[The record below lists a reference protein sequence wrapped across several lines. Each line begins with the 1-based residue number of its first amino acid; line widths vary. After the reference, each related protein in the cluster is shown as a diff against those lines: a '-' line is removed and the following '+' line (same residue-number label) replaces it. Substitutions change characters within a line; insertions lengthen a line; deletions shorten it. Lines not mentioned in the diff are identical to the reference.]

1 MKLFAAAGRL
11 SLACVVLLSV
21 GAPLAA
27 QARLPESRAEITLSF
42 APVVKKAAPA
52 VVNVYAR
59 RVVRQRGFSL
69 FEGDPFFER
78 FFGGPGFGVPRERV
92 QSSLGSGVIVSADGI
107 VVTNNHVIAGATDI
121 KIALA
126 DRREFEAELV
136 LKDEETDLAVLRA
149 VDAKEPFPYLE
160 LGDSDALEVGD
171 LVLAVG
177 NPFGVGQTVT
187 SGIVSA
193 VARTRVGISD
203 YRFFIQTDAAI
214 NPGNSGGA
222 LVAMDG
228 RLVGVNS
235 AIFTRSGGSL
245 GIGFA
250 IPANMV
256 RVVIDSAH
264 DGGRVRRPWVG
275 ASMQTV
281 TADIAESLGLAR
293 PGGALVSEADP
304 QSPAA
309 GAGLKPGDVITAVDG
324 HEVVDVEGFGFRIA
338 TRGIGGTARLE
349 VLRDGR
355 TLTLDVPLEAPPE
368 IPPREETLLSGTHPL
383 SGATVVNVSP
393 AVADEL
399 RLGLQAEGVAVT
411 AVVQGTPA
419 DNVRLKRGD
428 IIRQVNGVKISSV
441 RQLKSV
447 VEARAH
453 RWQLVIQRGDR
464 VMSVVLG

>member
-1 MKLFAAAGRL
+1 MKFRAATWRIA
-11 SLACVVLLSV
+11 LACMILL
-21 GAPLAA
+21 GAAPPLAA
-27 QARLPESRAEITLSF
+27 QERLPESRTEIALSF
-42 APVVKKAAPA
+42 APLVKKAAPA

-59 RVVRQRGFSL
+59 RVVRQPGFSP
-69 FEGDPFFER
+69 FAGDPFFQR
-78 FFGGPGFGVPRERV
+78 FFGPGFGVPRERV

-136 LKDEETDLAVLRA
+136 LKDEQTDLAVLRA

-171 LVLAVG
+171 LVLAIG

-203 YRFFIQTDAAI
+203 YQFFIQTDAAI

-228 RLVGVNS
+228 RLIGVNS

-250 IPANMV
+250 IPSNMV
-256 RVVIDSAH
+256 RVVIASAH
-264 DGGRVRRPWVG
+264 DGGKVRRPWVG
-275 ASMQTV
+275 ASLQTV
-281 TADIAESLGLAR
+281 TADIAESLGLGR
-293 PGGALVSEADP
+293 PGGALVSEVDP
-304 QSPAA
+304 RGPAA
-309 GAGLKPGDVITAVDG
+309 GAGLAPGDVITAVDG

-338 TRGIGGTARLE
+338 TRGIGDTARLE
-349 VLRDGR
+349 VLRNDR
-355 TLTLDVPLEAPPE
+355 ALTLEVPLRAPPE
-368 IPPREETLLSGTHPL
+368 IPPRNESLLSGTHPFA
-383 SGATVVNVSP
+383 GATVVDVSP

-399 RLGLQAEGVAVT
+399 RLGLQASGVAV
-411 AVVQGTPA
+411 AEVAQGSPA
-419 DNVRLKRGD
+419 DNVGLKRGD
-428 IIRQVNGVKISSV
+428 IIRQVNGVEISSV
-441 RQLKSV
+441 RQLESV
-447 VEARAH
+447 VGTRAY
-453 RWQLVIQRGDR
+453 RWQVVIQRGDR